1 MDFSVNKE
9 LLIEYMQ
16 CTGNGLKRGGRLF
29 LRGSDTGSIPLIF
42 LAKICIET

>member
-16 CTGNGLKRGGRLF
+16 CTGNGLKRGG
-29 LRGSDTGSIPLIF
+29 
-42 LAKICIET
+42 ETVFKGK

>member
-16 CTGNGLKRGGRLF
+16 CTGNGLKRG
-29 LRGSDTGSIPLIF
+29 
-42 LAKICIET
+42 ETVFKGK